1 MIWHKY
7 VHESMKIAIGVTGA
21 SGAIYARLLIN
32 ELEKYKAN
40 VSECGIV
47 FSASAIQVWETELG
61 ELNFAKLPFRVFSP
75 KDFSAPFASGSA
87 GYDAMIICPCS
98 MGTLGRIAGGVSDD
112 LMTRSAD
119 VMLKERKK
127 LILVTR
133 ESPLNLIHIRN
144 MEMVTSA
151 GAIVLP
157 ASPSFYSIPQ
167 SIDQLCLT
175 VVHRAIQLCGIET
188 GSYQWGKD

>member
-1 MIWHKY
+1 
-7 VHESMKIAIGVTGA
+7 MKIAIGVTGA
-21 SGAIYARLLIN
+21 SGALYARLLID
-32 ELEKYKAN
+32 ELAQRTEQ

-47 FSASAIQVWETELG
+47 FSASAQNVWDTELG
-61 ELNFAKLPFRVFSP
+61 EFNRAQFPFRVFNS

-98 MGTLGRIAGGVSDD
+98 MGTLGRIAGGISDD
-112 LMTRSAD
+112 LMTRAAD

-144 MEMVTSA
+144 MESVSSA

-157 ASPSFYSIPQ
+157 ASPSFYSHPQ
-167 SIDQLCLT
+167 TIEQLCLT
-175 VVHRAIQLCGIET
+175 VVHRALQLCGIGT
-188 GSYQWGKD
+188 GSYEWGRD

>member
-1 MIWHKY
+1 
-7 VHESMKIAIGVTGA
+7 MKIAIGVTGA
-21 SGAIYARLLIN
+21 SGAIYARLLIH
-32 ELEKYKAN
+32 ELAKHPQQ

-47 FSASAIQVWETELG
+47 FSCSAQQVWKTELG
-61 ELNFAKLPFRVFSP
+61 EFNSAEFPFKVFSP

-87 GYDAMIICPCS
+87 GYDAMIVCPCS
-98 MGTLGRIAGGVSDD
+98 MGTLGRIAGGISDD
-112 LMTRSAD
+112 LMTRAAD

-144 MEMVTSA
+144 METVTSA

-157 ASPSFYSIPQ
+157 ASPSFYSQPQ
-167 SIDQLCLT
+167 TIEQLCMT
-175 VVHRAIQLCGIET
+175 VVHRALQLCGLST
-188 GSYQWGKD
+188 GSYEWGRD